1 MKMTY
6 LIILINTEIL
16 RFDERYGENVKNND
30 IIRLGEEPTNLSK
43 EMMTILKIPVP
54 PLTILES
61 ITVQNAI
68 RIGPAIYKYKA
79 NLCRCGQNNV
89 SYTWKVLLFRLK
101 TVFFCDRLGNL
112 K

>member
-1 MKMTY
+1 MKRTN

-16 RFDERYGENVKNND
+16 RFDESYGENIKNND

-43 EMMTILKIPVP
+43 EIITILKIPEP

-68 RIGPAIYKYKA
+68 RIGPAIYKCKA
-79 NLCRCGQNNV
+79 NLCRCGQQL
-89 SYTWKVLLFRLK
+89 SRIHGKFYYSA
-101 TVFFCDRLGNL
+101 
-112 K
+112 